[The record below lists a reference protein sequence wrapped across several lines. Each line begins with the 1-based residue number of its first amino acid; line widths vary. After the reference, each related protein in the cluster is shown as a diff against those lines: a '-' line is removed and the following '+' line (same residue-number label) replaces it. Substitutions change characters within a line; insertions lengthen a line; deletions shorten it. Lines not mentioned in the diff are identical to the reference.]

1 MTTRRGAAT
10 LQVLPRHWREGGHRR
25 RSFTYPG
32 EFLNEVLSRSWE
44 AGWIRY
50 VSLIGVHVDSTPR
63 ELDRMEKLFKSILE
77 SVAETPLVICL
88 GRDNKLDMYVSTV
101 QAP

>member
-1 MTTRRGAAT
+1 MDK
-10 LQVLPRHWREGGHRR
+10 V
-25 RSFTYPG
+25 
-32 EFLNEVLSRSWE
+32 
-44 AGWIRY
+44 Y

-88 GRDNKLDMYVSTV
+88 GRDNKLDMRVHVRAMTARAVTANS
-101 QAP
+101 